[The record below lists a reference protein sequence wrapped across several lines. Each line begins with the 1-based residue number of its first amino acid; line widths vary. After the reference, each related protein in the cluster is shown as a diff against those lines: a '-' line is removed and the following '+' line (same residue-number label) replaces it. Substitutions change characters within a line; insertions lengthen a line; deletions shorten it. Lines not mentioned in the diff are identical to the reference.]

1 MNTQTFLARLHRA
14 FVPAFAVTAL
24 LTFSFT
30 TSARA
35 DAGGI
40 PAQPDHNPAYS
51 AIVVLGD
58 SLSDTGRTSAVL
70 TQVLGTAFP
79 PPPYAPGRISNGPV
93 WIEYFAPML
102 RRSYEP
108 LDNFAWAGATTGT
121 LNVNAT
127 FLPGML
133 NELDEVAGIPPSPPR
148 ALDPKALYVVFG
160 GANDFLAIFLGADP
174 NNVIPAGV
182 ENLLF
187 IVSTLHARGA
197 QHIVVVDLPDIGRTP
212 RARAGGANSAA
223 AATFLSATFNS
234 LLRTGLDALPFP
246 VVRVSVFD
254 LINKFVAQPHK
265 YGFTNVTGQGILDL
279 ANSETYLFWDAV
291 HPTTRSHRY
300 VAEEVF
306 HSLAAAG
313 KLGQQKN

>member
-1 MNTQTFLARLHRA
+1 MNTLTFFARLHRA

-24 LTFSFT
+24 LTFSFSA
-30 TSARA
+30 SARA
-35 DAGGI
+35 AAGGI
-40 PAQPDHNPAYS
+40 PAEPAHNPAYS
-51 AIVVLGD
+51 AVVVLGD

-121 LNVNAT
+121 VNVNAT

-133 NELDEVAGIPPSPPR
+133 NELGELIGTPPR

-160 GANDFLAIFLGADP
+160 GANDFLAIFLGANP
-174 NNVIPAGV
+174 NVVIPAGV
-182 ENLLF
+182 ANLLT

-197 QHIVVVDLPDIGRTP
+197 QHIVVVNLPDIGRTP
-212 RARAGGANSAA
+212 RARAGGPASAA
-223 AATFLSATFNS
+223 AATFLSVTFNS
-234 LLRTGLDALPFP
+234 LLQTGLDALPFP

-254 LINKFVAQPHK
+254 LINKFVVQPHK
-265 YGFTNVTGQGILDL
+265 YGFTNVTEPGILDL
-279 ANSETYLFWDAV
+279 PNAETYLFWDDV

-306 HSLAAAG
+306 HTLAAAG